1 MSLAMD
7 RSPPRKFRRKSDR
20 SSELDRLT
28 ANLTERQV
36 EELVDRMGLTELTRQ
51 LPPVLRK
58 LVLAAQRL
66 ARDNPPIPVRVFLS
80 VLIYATDHPSSPPT
94 PPPASPEPPTT
105 PVRPRAARSTPTTP
119 QTSGYIV
126 SSPSKV
132 GVTATWFEAG
142 ALTQGVP
149 GSSVR
154 GQGKTR
160 LRRKSPAGAYTVF
173 YGGEVGVFEKW
184 DDVQRSISGHDV
196 AIHASFP
203 SIATADA
210 ALEFA
215 RSKGWTADSTP
226 PSTATVSPLPL
237 PSSYD
242 DNPLNLTSTA
252 SLWYAICRGV
262 VPGVYRSWLECGL
275 NTIGVKGNLCSSFA
289 SREAAET
296 AFTQASK
303 NGWVSAL
310 SRPLS
315 SPL

>member
-1 MSLAMD
+1 M
-7 RSPPRKFRRKSDR
+7 PPPDAGLTPEEIAALLRRRDPHTLLTGA
-20 SSELDRLT
+20 ELDRLT
-28 ANLTERQV
+28 ANLTEV
-36 EELVDRMGLTELTRQ
+36 NIHGA
-51 LPPVLRK
+51 PV
-58 LVLAAQRL
+58 
-66 ARDNPPIPVRVFLS
+66 PVRVFLS

-160 LRRKSPAGAYTVF
+160 LRANPPL
-173 YGGEVGVFEKW
+173 VGVFEKW
-184 DDVQRSISGHDV
+184 DDVQRSISGHGV

-242 DNPLNLTSTA
+242 DNPLNLMSTA
-252 SLWYAICRGV
+252 SLWYAVCRGV